1 MRGTP
6 VSDYDRA
13 RSLFQARRYAE
24 AYPLLQA
31 VIQENPTDDQAR
43 RAAAACLYYTA
54 DWAGAERAYR
64 DILERHPND
73 AEAVH
78 FLTVSLERQGRQ
90 IETSD
95 GEARRSG
102 HPAARD
108 SPTPDL
114 PTSPFPTSRRTK
126 WRRWPCQTGATTA
139 GDFARP
145 HHRLPQV
152 SAPVVDGT
160 ARQVEMSGLTI
171 AGDIGE
177 GDQVEVR
184 EASEG
189 SDGVLRTDQVLN
201 RSTAVLVS
209 SSRGVAGLWKLSSAA
224 QGRGLAIVGVVV
236 PVVILLL
243 LGAFLVAVF
252 HAAGGIP
259 GLSGQEPAI
268 SLTET
273 SGPPGTSLTVHG
285 KGFQPGETVKVLLL
299 ADQIAEVR
307 VGGDGSF
314 DVRAQ
319 IPETFRFKGQFPL
332 TATGQTSA
340 RHAEEPFT
348 VT

>member
-1 MRGTP
+1 M
-6 VSDYDRA
+6 
-13 RSLFQARRYAE
+13 FQARRYAE

-114 PTSPFPTSRRTK
+114 PDVPVPSPPDEPSGVVGRARQVQQRQVISRGRTIVYL
-126 WRRWPCQTGATTA
+126 R
-139 GDFARP
+139 F
-145 HHRLPQV
+145 RLQL
-152 SAPVVDGT
+152 VDGT